1 MLDGLEEIRICTG
14 YQLSDGVAGTPRFAS
29 EYYADIQPVYE
40 SLPGWQESTLGIKSV
55 AALPEN
61 ARAYL
66 KLAVELV
73 QFFESRESAAES
85 VADRGHTGTGG
96 GI

>member
-1 MLDGLEEIRICTG
+1 MLASFRNNLFRTTIPWDGLLRES
-14 YQLSDGVAGTPRFAS
+14 SDFGRPLVLH
-29 EYYADIQPVYE
+29 DITAR
-40 SLPGWQESTLGIKSV
+40 G
-55 AALPEN
+55 

-73 QFFESRESAAES
+73 QFFESRELAAES
-85 VADRGHTGTGG
+85 VTDRGHTGTGG